1 MNAGA
6 DIPGFANG
14 GLIGAARA
22 AGLGA
27 GSAGG
32 SRVAPVININLHSAT
47 GNAEIERMVSQGV
60 QAGLSLHDRE
70 ILPGRV
76 RAVMNNQ
83 RVSGR

>member
-1 MNAGA
+1 
-6 DIPGFANG
+6 
-14 GLIGAARA
+14 
-22 AGLGA
+22 
-27 GSAGG
+27 
-32 SRVAPVININLHSAT
+32 VININLHSAT